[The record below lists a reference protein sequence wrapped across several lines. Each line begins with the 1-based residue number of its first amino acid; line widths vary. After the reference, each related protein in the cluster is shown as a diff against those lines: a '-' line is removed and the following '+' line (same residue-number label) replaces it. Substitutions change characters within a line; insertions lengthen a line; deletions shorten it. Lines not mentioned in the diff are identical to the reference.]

1 MATCTLSK
9 GFSIKEKLFAQI
21 SFFGILITG
30 TLGIILVDHLF
41 VIPYVL
47 IGWYGVPG
55 LIQRYIVCPRCPHLH
70 QFGDCLQLPVKLT
83 RLLVKKQKSAQ
94 FDLWE
99 KVVFWA
105 IFLLIP
111 TYPLYWLIE
120 TPLLLAIFILFTA
133 MWYSGQFFYFCKR
146 CRIQD
151 CPFNR
156 AGIRIASNF
165 GSC

>member
-1 MATCTLSK
+1 MANCALSK

-30 TLGIILVDHLF
+30 TLGIIWVDYLF

-55 LIQRYIVCPRCPHLH
+55 IIQRYIVCPRCPHLH
-70 QFGDCLQLPVKLT
+70 QFGDCLQLPVNLT
-83 RLLVKKQKSAQ
+83 RLLVKRQKSAQ
-94 FDLWE
+94 FSLGE
-99 KVVFWA
+99 KAVFWA

-111 TYPLYWLIE
+111 TYPLYWLIQ
-120 TPLLLAIFILFTA
+120 TPLLLALFITFTV
-133 MWYSGQFFYFCKR
+133 MWYAGQFFYFCKR

-156 AGIRIASNF
+156 TGIRIASNL